1 MVPVIDVFEK
11 LGGHYCIGGSVS
23 SSAHGIARSTKDI
36 DIIADLHLL
45 HARLLTDA
53 LTQFFYVDFAMVQE
67 AIRRRTSF
75 NLVHFESMTKIDIFI
90 LKDRL
95 FDLQVFER
103 ISSSGLENSLP
114 EREFYLASPEDI
126 ILNKLEWYRQGGEVS
141 ERQWTDVLGVLKVQS
156 KSWSSSWNATVTRNQ
171 SVTNTKC
178 SLLRA
183 LESKTFQPGS

>member
-11 LGGHYCIGGSVS
+11 LGGHYCIGGSVP

-67 AIRRRTSF
+67 AIRR
-75 NLVHFESMTKIDIFI
+75 
-90 LKDRL
+90 
-95 FDLQVFER
+95 
-103 ISSSGLENSLP
+103 SGLENSLP

-126 ILNKLEWYRQGGEVS
+126 ILNNLEWYRQGGEVS